1 MLPVDLDIPPQ
12 TVCVRCART
21 DCEGCAAPEPQRQAL
36 AWENSASV
44 RSLWLTALQTVR
56 DVEGW
61 VGAIEHAHIGRA
73 LGFAC
78 LAESLAALSFCPLI
92 AGSWVGLAKLG
103 FVAAPSVTS
112 LAVGSLLFALG
123 FAALLVALH
132 LLFGVSLELHAM
144 VFGERRG
151 AVSVDAS
158 RVQTSQGAHCLA
170 LYACGWDVLTS
181 PLGVMLALFGL
192 RDTRVDDVTQAA
204 KVPRVALQRYFV
216 GVRSVARSR
225 ATTVIVSSF
234 ALPLGCLLLAGLASG
249 VVWLSLA
256 LG

>member
-1 MLPVDLDIPPQ
+1 MLPADSDIPPQ

-21 DCEGCAAPEPQRQAL
+21 DCEGCVAPEPQTQPL
-36 AWENSASV
+36 AWENSASA

-61 VGAIEHAHIGRA
+61 VGAIEHAHVGRA

-92 AGSWVGLAKLG
+92 AGGWVGLAKLG
-103 FVAAPSVTS
+103 LVDAPSVTW
-112 LAVGSLLFALG
+112 LALGSVLFALG
-123 FAALLVALH
+123 FALFLVALH

-144 VFGERRG
+144 VFGQRHG
-151 AVSVDAS
+151 AMSVDAS

-181 PLGVMLALFGL
+181 PLGLVLALLGF
-192 RDTRVDDVTQAA
+192 RDTRVNDVTQAA

-216 GVRSVARSR
+216 GVRSVAGSR

-234 ALPLGCLLLAGLASG
+234 VLPLGCLLVAGLASG